1 MKCVTNPYFSLIG
14 IYEYDYHKM
23 GVGGTSVCHSL
34 RDLMLNL
41 EIIVANHD
49 QYKRPSSIWMES
61 YILDSGPW
69 LESPTMEI
77 VIQTNKFN
85 CLCIKVCHLCIY
97 SNMNYIVRKL
107 FFKKT
112 PLLVS
117 TYIISH
123 TRNCFWS
130 CWNSK
135 LFTLI
140 TFFICLLWKKKNIN
154 KNQLQP
160 KSLHAGKKMFSC
172 FSPSISG
179 STPSHLI

>member
-23 GVGGTSVCHSL
+23 GVGGGEQVSVTHS
-34 RDLMLNL
+34 
-41 EIIVANHD
+41 EIWCWTWRKFIVANHD
-49 QYKRPSSIWMES
+49 QYKRPSSIWMS

-140 TFFICLLWKKKNIN
+140 TFFICLLWKKKISIKIN
-154 KNQLQP
+154 YNQKVYMP
-160 KSLHAGKKMFSC
+160 E
-172 FSPSISG
+172 
-179 STPSHLI
+179 

>member
-1 MKCVTNPYFSLIG
+1 MSVT
-14 IYEYDYHKM
+14 
-23 GVGGTSVCHSL
+23 HS
-34 RDLMLNL
+34 
-41 EIIVANHD
+41 EIWCWTWRKFIVAHHD

-85 CLCIKVCHLCIY
+85 CLCIKVYHLCIY
-97 SNMNYIVRKL
+97 SNINYIVKKL
-107 FFKKT
+107 FFKKN

-117 TYIISH
+117 NYITSH

-135 LFTLI
+135 LFNLI
-140 TFFICLLWKKKNIN
+140 TFICLLWKKNKISIKIN
-154 KNQLQP
+154 YNQKVYMP
-160 KSLHAGKKMFSC
+160 E
-172 FSPSISG
+172 
-179 STPSHLI
+179 